1 MALEQ
6 NTSAGRRTEYNS
18 KLETTIGT
26 LKTTWKKPKRSPTDK
41 KKQPNLTTDQ
51 NWLMKG
57 RAPFKYKNQF
67 AAKPIT

>member
-41 KKQPNLTTDQ
+41 KKTTKPYNWSKLTNEGTS
-51 NWLMKG
+51 
-57 RAPFKYKNQF
+57 A
-67 AAKPIT
+67 I

>member
-26 LKTTWKKPKRSPTDK
+26 VKNDLEKTKAVTNGQKKTTKPYNWSK
-41 KKQPNLTTDQ
+41 LTNEGTS
-51 NWLMKG
+51 
-57 RAPFKYKNQF
+57 A
-67 AAKPIT
+67 I

>member
-18 KLETTIGT
+18 KLETTIGHQRT
-26 LKTTWKKPKRSPTDK
+26 K

-57 RAPFKYKNQF
+57 RAPFKY
-67 AAKPIT
+67 

>member
-41 KKQPNLTTDQ
+41 KKNNQTLQLIKTD
-51 NWLMKG
+51 
-57 RAPFKYKNQF
+57 
-67 AAKPIT
+67 